1 MADIAISAVAQNTIA
16 GLQRTA
22 ALSDQVRERLA
33 TGRRV
38 NRPADNAPE
47 FFLAKSL
54 TERAG
59 DLLAVKDKI
68 GQSISALGGAIAGT
82 EGLTDLVRLANAVAA
97 GVRGGTSASRQA
109 AAEQFDVIRAQ
120 IDALAAD
127 VGFAGINLLAS
138 TPGTLKVEFNERGT
152 STLSIGGSASDAS
165 ALGIGVAATDF
176 GNFASDDDIDTAID
190 QLEGAVIALRST
202 AERLG
207 SNVSLITTRL
217 DFTENLVNTLEAGAG
232 KLVDADLNEEAAILL
247 SVRTRDALGIVGL
260 SVARD
265 SEQLILQL
273 LGNSR

>member
-1 MADIAISAVAQNTIA
+1 MADVTISAVTQNTIA

-22 ALSDQVRERLA
+22 ALADQIRERLA

-38 NRPADNAPE
+38 NRPSDNAPA
-47 FFLAKSL
+47 FFLARSL

-59 DLLAVKDKI
+59 DLLAVKDNI
-68 GQSISALGGAIAGT
+68 GQSISALGGAIAGS
-82 EGLTDLVRLANAVAA
+82 EALTDLVRQAKAVATGA
-97 GVRGGTSASRQA
+97 RGGTAASRQA

-127 VGFAGINLLAS
+127 VGFADLDLLAS
-138 TPGTLKVEFNERGT
+138 PPDTLEVEFNERGT

-176 GNFASDDDIDTAID
+176 GNFATDGDIDTAID
-190 QLEGAVIALRST
+190 QLDGAVTALRST

-217 DFTENLVNTLEAGAG
+217 DFTKDLVNTLEAGAG
-232 KLVDADLNEEAAILL
+232 KLVDANLDEEAAKLL
-247 SVRTRDALGIVGL
+247 SVRARHALGIAGL

-273 LGNSR
+273 LGSSR